1 MNSIEDDI
9 ISTVAAVLAGRGRPN
24 VELTNDSGMGN
35 PTDWDSLA
43 FVAIFLAVNEKF
55 GIDAS
60 DDDAIH
66 FMSVNDIAN
75 FIRERN

>member
-1 MNSIEDDI
+1 MNAIKDDI
-9 ISTVAAVLAGRGRPN
+9 ISTITAVLASRGRPN
-24 VELTNDSGMGN
+24 IELTSDSGMGN
-35 PTDWDSLA
+35 PTEWDSLA
-43 FVAIFLAVNEKF
+43 FVAIFLAINEKF

-66 FMSVNDIAN
+66 FMTVNDIAN